1 LRCQLL
7 TNLIGIQGYAIDE
20 IRPGTALC
28 IRSSAVAMDIKKIKA
43 DLVARRQTLVELSE
57 DAEGAQ
63 KPVELDQTRVGRL
76 SRMDALQG
84 QAMAQ
89 ETARRR
95 DNEVARINAA
105 LKRVDDD
112 EYGYCLAC
120 GEKIAV
126 KRLALDPMAAVCVT
140 CAASK

>member
-1 LRCQLL
+1 
-7 TNLIGIQGYAIDE
+7 
-20 IRPGTALC
+20 
-28 IRSSAVAMDIKKIKA
+28 
-43 DLVARRQTLVELSE
+43 
-57 DAEGAQ
+57 
-63 KPVELDQTRVGRL
+63 
-76 SRMDALQG
+76 MDALQG

>member
-1 LRCQLL
+1 M
-7 TNLIGIQGYAIDE
+7 
-20 IRPGTALC
+20 
-28 IRSSAVAMDIKKIKA
+28 AMDIKKIKA
-43 DLVARRQTLVELSE
+43 DLVTRRQALVELAE

-95 DNEVARINAA
+95 DNEVARIDAA

-120 GEKIAV
+120 GEKIAA
-126 KRLALDPMAAVCVT
+126 KRLVLDPMAAVCVT

>member
-1 LRCQLL
+1 MTAEKLRQQILSQLADL
-7 TNLIGIQGYAIDE
+7 QT
-20 IRPGTALC
+20 LC
-28 IRSSAVAMDIKKIKA
+28 ASSAG
-43 DLVARRQTLVELSE
+43 ARATVM
-57 DAEGAQ
+57 
-63 KPVELDQTRVGRL
+63 LDQSRVGRL

-105 LKRVDDD
+105 LKRIEQD
-112 EYGYCLAC
+112 EYGYCLGC

-126 KRLALDPMAAVCVT
+126 KRLTLDPTAAVCVT
-140 CAASK
+140 CASAA

>member
-1 LRCQLL
+1 
-7 TNLIGIQGYAIDE
+7 
-20 IRPGTALC
+20 
-28 IRSSAVAMDIKKIKA
+28 MDSKKIKA
-43 DLVARRQTLVELSE
+43 ELTARRVALVELR
-57 DAEGAQ
+57 AQ
-63 KPVELDQTRVGRL
+63 VEAAREPVELDQTRVGRL

-95 DNEVARINAA
+95 DVEVTRIDAA

-120 GEKIAV
+120 GEEIVAA
-126 KRLALDPMAAVCVT
+126 RLALDPMTAVCVT
-140 CAASK
+140 CASRA

>member
-1 LRCQLL
+1 
-7 TNLIGIQGYAIDE
+7 
-20 IRPGTALC
+20 
-28 IRSSAVAMDIKKIKA
+28 MDINRIKA
-43 DLVARRQTLVELSE
+43 DLLARRQALVELVE
-57 DAEGAQ
+57 DTELAR

-95 DNEVARINAA
+95 DNEVARIDAA
-105 LKRVDDD
+105 LKRIEQD
-112 EYGYCLAC
+112 EYGYCLSC
-120 GEKIAV
+120 GEKIAA

-140 CAASK
+140 CAAGG

>member
-1 LRCQLL
+1 
-7 TNLIGIQGYAIDE
+7 
-20 IRPGTALC
+20 
-28 IRSSAVAMDIKKIKA
+28 MDIKKVKA
-43 DLVARRQTLVELSE
+43 DLVARRQALVELTE
-57 DAEGAQ
+57 DAESAQ

-95 DNEVARINAA
+95 DNEVVRIDAA

-112 EYGYCLAC
+112 EYGYCLA
-120 GEKIAV
+120 
-126 KRLALDPMAAVCVT
+126 
-140 CAASK
+140 

>member
-1 LRCQLL
+1 
-7 TNLIGIQGYAIDE
+7 
-20 IRPGTALC
+20 
-28 IRSSAVAMDIKKIKA
+28 MDIKKIKA
-43 DLVARRQTLVELSE
+43 DLVTRRQALVELAE

-95 DNEVARINAA
+95 DNEVTRIDAA

-126 KRLALDPMAAVCVT
+126 KRLELDPMAAVCVT
-140 CAASK
+140 CAAGK